1 MTIQVSRESDLGQTY
16 KSTLLLLETSCFDSW
31 IFITCQYNT
40 QYWYG
45 ISRCRSS
52 LLLCLYKCTR
62 CQPFS
67 SSGMLSVFLWPQLAL
82 QNSKGTLNGGIK
94 YTGVGNICVSDS
106 FRHFVLESIK
116 ISALIGSHR
125 YLIDH
130 CHFWWPW
137 VTLKGVTRGAW
148 FSGRSQHVNL
158 YCLTNNDQIRHGNPS
173 FYGVL
178 HPKGRVLSAPNLGVH
193 FLCSDCLA
201 YNNQTQHVSHLGK
214 MHVFK
219 IDIPAR
225 GEAVVPQNFWDH
237 YNTATAYEPNLHRN
251 QSRWKLLHIATL
263 GLKFLW
269 RECWIAICLQ

>member
-1 MTIQVSRESDLGQTY
+1 MKTVRKTSFSRLHSSFRGLGKFWCEVRLSWASKFCQCALPGAAMTIQVSRESDLGQTY

-158 YCLTNNDQIRHGNPS
+158 YCLTNND
-173 FYGVL
+173 
-178 HPKGRVLSAPNLGVH
+178 
-193 FLCSDCLA
+193 
-201 YNNQTQHVSHLGK
+201 
-214 MHVFK
+214 
-219 IDIPAR
+219 
-225 GEAVVPQNFWDH
+225 
-237 YNTATAYEPNLHRN
+237 
-251 QSRWKLLHIATL
+251 
-263 GLKFLW
+263 
-269 RECWIAICLQ
+269 